1 MKFCV
6 KCGNPMDDD
15 MLYCQKCGT
24 KSPIE
29 PEKTLDNDNV
39 ESSFES
45 ETKSEIESVQ
55 ESSEESRVPR
65 KSMCI
70 WRNVFFF
77 FTAFSLVSSINDAL
91 SIAMSVFFLILA
103 LMFWVLS
110 RVPKEQNYVFGKI
123 TKKSFVIFCVAIGFL
138 SYVALFELTFPEEQN
153 IQTTTE
159 QQETN
164 MTSTGV
170 ETSFEDV
177 KHWYEVN
184 KTLVSDEFATYLGST
199 SINVDGVET
208 KAENIKIDDISF
220 RFGEEDGFYDCYYL
234 INFSCTIHEADATG
248 HTRGFLEYQGDK
260 VTWWSL
266 EIDQGDKVLL
276 DQYDEEYDT
285 IIENYYKSLKEQYK

>member
-208 KAENIKIDDISF
+208 KAENIKIES
-220 RFGEEDGFYDCYYL
+220 
-234 INFSCTIHEADATG
+234 
-248 HTRGFLEYQGDK
+248 
-260 VTWWSL
+260 
-266 EIDQGDKVLL
+266 
-276 DQYDEEYDT
+276 
-285 IIENYYKSLKEQYK
+285 

>member
-1 MKFCV
+1 M
-6 KCGNPMDDD
+6 
-15 MLYCQKCGT
+15 
-24 KSPIE
+24 
-29 PEKTLDNDNV
+29 
-39 ESSFES
+39 
-45 ETKSEIESVQ
+45 
-55 ESSEESRVPR
+55 
-65 KSMCI
+65 
-70 WRNVFFF
+70 
-77 FTAFSLVSSINDAL
+77 
-91 SIAMSVFFLILA
+91 
-103 LMFWVLS
+103 
-110 RVPKEQNYVFGKI
+110 
-123 TKKSFVIFCVAIGFL
+123 
-138 SYVALFELTFPEEQN
+138 ALFELTFPEEQN

-234 INFSCTIHEADATG
+234 INFSCTINEADATG